1 MKIAWNSTDPAKAI
15 VMIDRNQLAAEYP
28 DLVKRTMIMEDP
40 RPFKFSRVM
49 NYHNE
54 LSGTFVIPKKSR
66 PIQDHISFGFILYGR
81 TLYFIKDKGDI
92 AQMVMEFMEQY
103 SDTINSPFEFL
114 LRFMNYMI
122 QEDVY
127 YLEDY
132 NAKLEDI
139 EEALYD
145 GHSLGLE
152 RVIMIARKDMNELG
166 SYYLQLTAIGESLQ
180 QIIIPF
186 NNNDEN
192 AMLSLFLTR
201 CSQLLNLVENVK
213 DNTNQ
218 IWNLRQTQL
227 SDKQNKISTLLT
239 IITTLFLPLTLMTGW
254 YGMNFPNMPLIH
266 HPYGYPIIIGLALVV
281 LTCEI
286 LFIRRHHWLSGQGKS
301 NTPSRILK
309 EKEENQAAANF
320 FSNNDNEA
328 NGNEASGS

>member
-15 VMIDRNQLAAEYP
+15 VMLSREELATKYP
-28 DLVKRTMIMEDP
+28 DLLKRTMLMEDS
-40 RPFKFSRVM
+40 RPFKFSKVM
-49 NYHNE
+49 NYQDE
-54 LSGTFVIPKKSR
+54 LSGTLVIPKKTR
-66 PIQDHISFGFILYGR
+66 PIQDHVSFGFILYEH
-81 TLYFIKDKGDI
+81 TLYFIKDTGDI
-92 AQMVMEFMEQY
+92 EDMVMKFMEQY
-103 SDTINSPFEFL
+103 SDTVTSPFQFL

-132 NAKLEDI
+132 NTKLEDI

-152 RVIMIARKDMNELG
+152 RVIMIARKDMNVLG

-186 NNNDEN
+186 NDADES

-239 IITTLFLPLTLMTGW
+239 VITTVFLPLTLMTGW
-254 YGMNFPNMPLIH
+254 YGMNFMNMPLLH
-266 HPYGYPIIIGLALVV
+266 NKYGYPIAICLALVV

-286 LFIRRHHWLSGQGKS
+286 LFIRRRHWLTGTSKPD
-301 NTPSRILK
+301 TPSQIRK
-309 EKEENQAAANF
+309 KEEKSQAVANF
-320 FSNNDNEA
+320 FSNDD
-328 NGNEASGS
+328 NEASGF

>member
-1 MKIAWNSTDPAKAI
+1 MKIEWNTTDPAKAI
-15 VMIDRNQLAAEYP
+15 VILSRTQLETEYP
-28 DLVKRTMIMEDP
+28 DLLKRTMLIVDDH
-40 RPFKFSRVM
+40 KFGFSKVM
-49 NYHNE
+49 NYQNE

-66 PIQDHISFGFILYGR
+66 PIQDHLSFGFILYGD

-92 AQMVMEFMEQY
+92 EGLIKSFMDQY
-103 SDTINSPFEFL
+103 DATMNSPFEFL

-132 NAKLEDI
+132 NAKLEEI

-152 RVIMIARKDMNELG
+152 RVIMIARKDMNVLG

-186 NNNDEN
+186 NNADES
-192 AMLSLFLTR
+192 AMLSLFLSR

-213 DNTNQ
+213 DNTSQ

-239 IITTLFLPLTLMTGW
+239 VITTLFLPLTLMTGW
-254 YGMNFPNMPLIH
+254 YGMNFPNMPLLH
-266 HPYGYPIIIGLALVV
+266 NKYGYLMIICLALVV

-286 LFIRRHHWLSGQGKS
+286 LFIRRRHWLNSDRTVSALQK
-301 NTPSRILK
+301 K
-309 EKEENQAAANF
+309 QEDEDAVADF
-320 FSNNDNEA
+320 FSQDNNKPLNQ
-328 NGNEASGS
+328 

>member
-1 MKIAWNSTDPAKAI
+1 MKIEWNTTDPAKAI
-15 VMIDRNQLAAEYP
+15 VILSRTQLETEYP
-28 DLVKRTMIMEDP
+28 DLLKRTMLIVDDH
-40 RPFKFSRVM
+40 KFGFSKVM
-49 NYHNE
+49 NYQNE

-66 PIQDHISFGFILYGR
+66 PIQDHLSFGFILYGD

-92 AQMVMEFMEQY
+92 EGLIKSFMDQY
-103 SDTINSPFEFL
+103 DATMNSPFEFL

-132 NAKLEDI
+132 NAKLEEI

-152 RVIMIARKDMNELG
+152 RVIMIARKDMNVLG

-186 NNNDEN
+186 NNADES
-192 AMLSLFLTR
+192 AMLSLFLSR

-213 DNTNQ
+213 DNTSQ

-239 IITTLFLPLTLMTGW
+239 VITTLFLPLTLMTGW
-254 YGMNFPNMPLIH
+254 YGMNFPNMPLLH
-266 HPYGYPIIIGLALVV
+266 NKYGYLMIVCLALVV

-286 LFIRRHHWLSGQGKS
+286 LFIRRRHWLNSDRTVSALQKK
-301 NTPSRILK
+301 R
-309 EKEENQAAANF
+309 EDEDAVADF
-320 FSNNDNEA
+320 FSQDNNKPLNQ
-328 NGNEASGS
+328 

>member
-1 MKIAWNSTDPAKAI
+1 MKIAWNTTDPAKAI
-15 VMIDRNQLAAEYP
+15 VILSRIQLETEYP
-28 DLVKRTMIMEDP
+28 DLLKRTMLIVDDH
-40 RPFKFSRVM
+40 KFDFSKVM
-49 NYHNE
+49 NYQNE

-66 PIQDHISFGFILYGR
+66 PIQDHLSFGFILYGD

-92 AQMVMEFMEQY
+92 EGLIKSFMDQY
-103 SDTINSPFEFL
+103 DTTMTSPFEFL

-127 YLEDY
+127 YLEGY
-132 NAKLEDI
+132 NGKLEEI

-152 RVIMIARKDMNELG
+152 RVIMIARKDMNVLG

-186 NNNDEN
+186 NNANES
-192 AMLSLFLTR
+192 AMLSLFLSR
-201 CSQLLNLVENVK
+201 CAQLLNLVENVK
-213 DNTNQ
+213 DNTSQ

-239 IITTLFLPLTLMTGW
+239 VITTLFLPLTLMTGW
-254 YGMNFPNMPLIH
+254 YGMNFPNMPLLH
-266 HPYGYPIIIGLALVV
+266 NKHGYLIIICLALVV

-286 LFIRRHHWLSGQGKS
+286 LFIRHRHWLTTDHTVSS
-301 NTPSRILK
+301 L
-309 EKEENQAAANF
+309 EKKQEEEDAVADF
-320 FSNNDNEA
+320 FSQDKNEPF
-328 NGNEASGS
+328 NQ